1 MISRSF
7 HWVLPGQ
14 LAGASQPGLLQA
26 IQLDLDYLRQQ
37 GVRHLVSMTEEPLAL
52 PLDAEDFTGL
62 HFPVPDMGIP
72 QPRKAAEVCAWIAD
86 RLDSGQPVLVHCR
99 AGMGRT
105 GLLLACFLVWRGE
118 AAGRAVVRVR
128 SLNNGYIQTKAQED
142 FISSFQEFIA
152 IERMPFGES

>member
-7 HWVLPGQ
+7 HWALPGL

-26 IQLDLDYLRQQ
+26 IELDLEYLRQQ
-37 GVRHLVSMTEEPLAL
+37 GVRHIVSMTEDPLAL
-52 PLDAEDFTGL
+52 PSDADDFTCL
-62 HFPVPDMGIP
+62 HFPVLDMGIP
-72 QPRKAAEVCAWIAD
+72 QPRKAAEACVWIAD

-118 AAGRAVVRVR
+118 SAGRAVVRVR
-128 SLNNGYIQTKAQED
+128 SLSNGYIQTKAQED
-142 FISSFQEFIA
+142 FISSFQNFIA
-152 IERMPFGES
+152 IERTPCGDS